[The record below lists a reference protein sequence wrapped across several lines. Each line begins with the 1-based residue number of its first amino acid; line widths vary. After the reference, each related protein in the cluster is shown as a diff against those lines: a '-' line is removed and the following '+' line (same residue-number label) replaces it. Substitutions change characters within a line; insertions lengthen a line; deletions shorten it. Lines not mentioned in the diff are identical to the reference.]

1 MDPLVVASGIG
12 KLVHMFL
19 GDSDPFA
26 GDFALA
32 YKLGDAL
39 ECFKNF
45 HGETLATSPPLHLGV
60 ISNRLTLPHERFPR
74 RRSFVRPPLD
84 RPPV

>member
-19 GDSDPFA
+19 GDGDPFA
-26 GDFALA
+26 GNFALA
-32 YKLGDAL
+32 YELGNAL

-45 HGETLATSPPLHLGV
+45 HRDTLANKPSSTLGGY
-60 ISNRLTLPHERFPR
+60 L
-74 RRSFVRPPLD
+74 
-84 RPPV
+84 